1 MTRLHHVSIAGSG
14 LPLAQSLI
22 LAMYV
27 ACVASL
33 AGAQSSTAPAKT
45 QQEAMAERG
54 YVRYRGGWRTAQ
66 EIELIERTERV
77 QFARVEWK
85 QKLERLRR
93 QLDQPAHAAQAAEE
107 IAEIA
112 DAAAVPALAAAVAE
126 ERVFRTRG
134 LFVQALARIRTSD
147 ATAVLVSVALD
158 HTDPETRIAAVE
170 QLATIGAE
178 SALPAFMAALASA
191 DNARINRAA
200 AAIGRLLAA
209 VPPESSLRHD
219 DALPGR
225 LVAVLETEHMGLVGN
240 GTAEGST
247 SATFTPSG
255 GGLALGGGPKRVRV
269 IVKNEDVLDTLATV
283 AGVNFG
289 WELSAW
295 RAWLAARDAPADL
308 DLRRR

>member
-1 MTRLHHVSIAGSG
+1 
-14 LPLAQSLI
+14 
-22 LAMYV
+22 
-27 ACVASL
+27 
-33 AGAQSSTAPAKT
+33 
-45 QQEAMAERG
+45 MAERG

-77 QFARVEWK
+77 QLARVEWK

-93 QLDQPAHAAQAAEE
+93 QLDQPARAAQAAEE

-134 LFVQALARIRTSD
+134 LFVQALARIRTGD

-209 VPPESSLRHD
+209 VPPESPLRHD

>member
-1 MTRLHHVSIAGSG
+1 MTRLHHA
-14 LPLAQSLI
+14 
-22 LAMYV
+22 YV
-27 ACVASL
+27 AVCIACFASL
-33 AGAQSSTAPAKT
+33 AGAQSSTTPAKT
-45 QQEAMAERG
+45 QQEAMAEQG

-77 QFARVEWK
+77 QLARVEWK

-158 HTDPETRIAAVE
+158 HTDPETRIAAV
-170 QLATIGAE
+170 
-178 SALPAFMAALASA
+178 ASA

-209 VPPESSLRHD
+209 VPPESPLRHD

>member
-1 MTRLHHVSIAGSG
+1 MTLPQHVRLVGSG
-14 LPLAQSLI
+14 QPRAQFLVVI
-22 LAMYV
+22 
-27 ACVASL
+27 ACSAACAAV

-45 QQEAMAERG
+45 QQEVMAERG

-66 EIELIERTERV
+66 EIELLERAERT
-77 QFARVEWK
+77 QLARTEWK

-93 QLDQPAHAAQAAEE
+93 QLGQPAHTEQAAEE

-126 ERVFRTRG
+126 EREFRVRA
-134 LFVQALARIRTSD
+134 LFLQALGRIRTGD
-147 ATAVLVSVALD
+147 ATAVLVSVAID
-158 HTDPETRIAAVE
+158 HADSETRIAAVE
-170 QLATIGAE
+170 RLAASAPE
-178 SALPAFMAALASA
+178 AALPAFTAALASS

-200 AAIGRLLAA
+200 LAIDRLLAA
-209 VPPESSLRHD
+209 VPPESPLRHD
-219 DALPGR
+219 PALPSR
-225 LVAVLETEHMGLVGN
+225 LVAVLETEHMGLMGD

-255 GGLALGGGPKRVRV
+255 GGLALGGGPKRVRM
-269 IVKNEDVLDTLATV
+269 IVKNEDVLDTLAAV

-289 WELSAW
+289 WDLPAW
-295 RAWLAARDAPADL
+295 RAWLATRDAPGDL

>member
-1 MTRLHHVSIAGSG
+1 MTRLHHA
-14 LPLAQSLI
+14 
-22 LAMYV
+22 YV
-27 ACVASL
+27 AVCIACFASL

-77 QFARVEWK
+77 QLARVEWK

-93 QLDQPAHAAQAAEE
+93 QLDQPARAAQAAEE

-126 ERVFRTRG
+126 ERIVRTRS

-147 ATAVLVSVALD
+147 ATAVLVSVAID
-158 HTDPETRIAAVE
+158 HADPETRIAAVE
-170 QLATIGAE
+170 QLASIGAE

-191 DNARINRAA
+191 DNPRINHAA

-209 VPPESSLRHD
+209 VPPESPLRHD
-219 DALPGR
+219 SALPGR
-225 LVAVLETEHMGLVGN
+225 LVAVLETEHMGLVGD

-255 GGLALGGGPKRVRV
+255 GGLALGGGPKRVRM

-289 WELSAW
+289 WDLPAW
-295 RAWLAARDAPADL
+295 RAWLASRDAPADL
-308 DLRRR
+308 DLRRW

>member
-1 MTRLHHVSIAGSG
+1 MTRLHHVSTAGSG
-14 LPLAQSLI
+14 QPLAQSLI
-22 LAMYV
+22 LAMCV

-33 AGAQSSTAPAKT
+33 AGAQSPTAPAKT
-45 QQEAMAERG
+45 QQEAMAEQG

-77 QFARVEWK
+77 QLARVEWK

-112 DAAAVPALAAAVAE
+112 DAAAVPALAAAVAV

-209 VPPESSLRHD
+209 APPESPLRHD

-295 RAWLAARDAPADL
+295 RAWLAARDSPADL

>member
-1 MTRLHHVSIAGSG
+1 MTLPHHVRLAGSG
-14 LPLAQSLI
+14 LPLAQSVI
-22 LAMYV
+22 VATYV

-33 AGAQSSTAPAKT
+33 ALAQSSTAPVKT
-45 QQEAMAERG
+45 QQEVMAERG

-66 EIELIERTERV
+66 EIELLERAERA
-77 QFARVEWK
+77 QLARTEWK

-93 QLDQPAHAAQAAEE
+93 QLGQPAHTAQAAEE

-126 ERVFRTRG
+126 EREFRVRA
-134 LFVQALARIRTSD
+134 LFLQALGRIRTGD
-147 ATAVLVSVALD
+147 ATAVLVSVAID
-158 HTDPETRIAAVE
+158 HADSETRIAAVE
-170 QLATIGAE
+170 RLAASAPE
-178 SALPAFMAALASA
+178 AALPAFTAALASS

-200 AAIGRLLAA
+200 LAIDRLLAA
-209 VPPESSLRHD
+209 VPPESPLRHD
-219 DALPGR
+219 PALPSR
-225 LVAVLETEHMGLVGN
+225 LVAVLETEHMGLVGD

-255 GGLALGGGPKRVRV
+255 GGLALGGGPKRVRM
-269 IVKNEDVLDTLATV
+269 IVKNEDVLDTLAAV

-289 WELSAW
+289 WDLPAW
-295 RAWLAARDAPADL
+295 RAWLATRDAPGDL